1 VSLPP
6 LLDSTSVPSGALSL
20 RSRAAALA
28 LGISERTLWR
38 WTQDGIV
45 PHARI
50 GSIILYPINV
60 LNDWLRE
67 QAAPKKE
74 GGPQL

>member
-1 VSLPP
+1 L
-6 LLDSTSVPSGALSL
+6 AL
-20 RSRAAALA
+20 RSPDAALA
-28 LGISERTLWR
+28 LQVSERTLWQ
-38 WTQDGIV
+38 WTRDGIV

-50 GSIILYPINV
+50 GSIILYPVNV
-60 LNDWLRE
+60 LNDWLRD